1 MGLKLST
8 LFSKFFFF
16 ISSKFSLVH
25 TSKLSL
31 GKVSLTAMKGVEVF
45 MPSVILNGRKSLVFI
60 VKKVIVVGM
69 IFLGDIVNMDGE
81 PPIVVFFFYANQL
94 AVAVNFGVCL
104 NDVPWFN
111 RLTFVFHLG
120 IVSQTFQKK
129 STDFPKF
136 FQNSQWDIRY

>member
-60 VKKVIVVGM
+60 VKKVTVVGM
-69 IFLGDIVNMDGE
+69 VFLGYFINMDGE

>member
-45 MPSVILNGRKSLVFI
+45 VPSVILNGRKSLVFI

-69 IFLGDIVNMDGE
+69 IFLGDIVNIDCQ
-81 PPIVVFFFYANQL
+81 PTVVFFLFHANQL

-136 FQNSQWDIRY
+136 FQNPQWDIRY

>member
-16 ISSKFSLVH
+16 ISSQFSLVH

-69 IFLGDIVNMDGE
+69 VFLGYFINMNG
-81 PPIVVFFFYANQL
+81 
-94 AVAVNFGVCL
+94 
-104 NDVPWFN
+104 
-111 RLTFVFHLG
+111 
-120 IVSQTFQKK
+120 
-129 STDFPKF
+129 
-136 FQNSQWDIRY
+136 